1 MDISEKKIEQ
11 YLKVECEKLGGMCLK
26 TNASMYKGIPDRLIL
41 YRGVADFVEV
51 KRKDGILSKAQKSFI
66 NKLNMYRFRV
76 QVVYSKK
83 DVDNYLKKR
92 FAKPPKEEPD
102 NAKE

>member
-1 MDISEKKIEQ
+1 MDISEKMIER

-51 KRKDGILSKAQKSFI
+51 KRKNGVLSKAQKSFI
-66 NKLNMYRFRV
+66 NKLNTYRFRV
-76 QVVYSKK
+76 HVVYSKE

-92 FAKPPKEEPD
+92 FADPLKEEPD
-102 NAKE
+102 NAKR